1 MMTEIAKLLTDYGGW
16 GLSALLAVGIG
27 GLWRANKNL
36 TDELVSTIKIYD
48 QRIENIRVAL
58 AALSANIDSLSRTL
72 DRVYDSIAG
81 VSHDK

>member
-1 MMTEIAKLLTDYGGW
+1 MTEIARLLADYGGW
-16 GLSALLAVGIG
+16 GISALLTVAVG
-27 GLWRANKNL
+27 GLWKANKNL

-72 DRVYDSIAG
+72 NRVYDSIAR